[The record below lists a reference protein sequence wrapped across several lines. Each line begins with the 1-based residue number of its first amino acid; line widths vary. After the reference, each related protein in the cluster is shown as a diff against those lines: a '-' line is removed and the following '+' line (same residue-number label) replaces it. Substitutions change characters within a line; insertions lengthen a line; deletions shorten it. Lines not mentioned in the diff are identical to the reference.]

1 MLPNVFFRDSETL
14 DNLETDL
21 VLGIS
26 GPHAISYINK
36 GKAEHR
42 GLASNYA

>member
-1 MLPNVFFRDSETL
+1 MLPNVFFRDSETF

-21 VLGIS
+21 VLGILGLHS
-26 GPHAISYINK
+26 INYIHK

-42 GLASNYA
+42 GLAPNYA

>member
-26 GPHAISYINK
+26 GPHASATLIK
-36 GKAEHR
+36 GRLNTEV
-42 GLASNYA
+42 